1 MHSIPLVLA
10 LPAGTSVRKFAEGC
24 RNAAL
29 DFVNR
34 VSAEPDKEGLVEWLS
49 GPYRK
54 HVVALAGSSGVPRV
68 EISNSGVAPEVIAG
82 LLTKVRREV
91 LVTFARARDPEDA
104 VNFAFS
110 ALSSGLVYRC
120 QDAERTQGWVPVSLP
135 RMRLVDRVFSLVAA
149 DFLMSGD
156 DYEHALFTCTA
167 CGRVTF
173 DAQAKSAGLCRDHTR
188 RLLSGRDDVGGA
200 YASSDGWRA
209 APQRS
214 TA

>member
-1 MHSIPLVLA
+1 MQSIPLVLA
-10 LPAGTSVRKFAEGC
+10 LPAGTSVKKFAEGC

-34 VSAEPDKEGLVEWLS
+34 ISVHPDKERLVEWLS

-54 HVVALAGSSGVPRV
+54 HVVALAGSNGIPRV
-68 EISNSGVAPEVIAG
+68 EISNCGVAPGVLDD
-82 LLTKVRREV
+82 LLTKVRCEV
-91 LVTFARARDPEDA
+91 LLTFARARDPEDA

-135 RMRLVDRVFSLVAA
+135 RMRLIDRVFSLVAA
-149 DFLMSGD
+149 DFLMNGD

-167 CGRVTF
+167 CGSVTF
-173 DAQAKSAGLCRDHTR
+173 DAQAKPAGLCRDHTR
-188 RLLSGRDDVGGA
+188 RWLSGANGIRHA
-200 YASSDGWRA
+200 YASSDTWQA
-209 APQRS
+209 APQS
-214 TA
+214 HA